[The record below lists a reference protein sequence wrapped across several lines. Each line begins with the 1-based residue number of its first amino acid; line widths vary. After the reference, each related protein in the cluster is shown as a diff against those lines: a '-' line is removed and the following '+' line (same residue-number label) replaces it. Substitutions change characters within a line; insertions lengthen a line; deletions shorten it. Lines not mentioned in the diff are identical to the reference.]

1 MVTGSRSGSGRG
13 PGDQATHLRSVPF
26 PHAAGARFSGTRE
39 REVELRLPY
48 ARLVRAP
55 GGAAVDER
63 AIMAILDHACG
74 AAMYAALAEPVPIA
88 TLDLRVAFQ
97 RPVPEGADILVAA
110 RTTHIA
116 GMSAFVEAQACA
128 AGGGPVLATASG
140 AFMVGAHPGGA
151 TGSDMPDPWQPARP
165 IEIGDLSQ
173 LDSFEEFLCLARHG
187 RHVRM
192 EFADHLIGAVSLPA
206 VHGGAVAALLAT
218 AAADLAGTER
228 ATRLVAMTMQYL
240 RAGRAETLT
249 ANAEWDKRGARSS
262 VVAVVA
268 RQSHGAREVARAQC
282 TFVAV

>member
-97 RPVPEGADILVAA
+97 RPVPDGADILVAA
-110 RTTHIA
+110 RTAHIA

-206 VHGGAVAALLAT
+206 LHGGAVAALLAT

-228 ATRLVAMTMQYL
+228 ATRLVAMTIQYL

-249 ANAEWDKRGARSS
+249 ANAEWEKRGARSS

>member
-1 MVTGSRSGSGRG
+1 MIRTQARSERG
-13 PGDQATHLRSVPF
+13 PGDQAAHLRSVPF

-39 REVELRLPY
+39 REVELRLSY

-55 GGAAVDER
+55 GGVAVDER
-63 AIMAILDHACG
+63 AIMAMLDHACG

-116 GMSAFVEAQACA
+116 GMTAFVEASACA
-128 AGGGPVLATASG
+128 AGGGPALVTASG

-151 TGSDMPDPWQPARP
+151 TGSDMPDPWQSARQ
-165 IEIGDLSQ
+165 IDIGDLSQ

-187 RHVRM
+187 RYVRM
-192 EFADHLIGAVSLPA
+192 EFSDRLIGAVSLPA
-206 VHGGAVAALLAT
+206 LHGGAVAALLAT

-228 ATRLVAMTMQYL
+228 ATRLVAITIQYL

-249 ANAEWDKRGARSS
+249 ANAEWEKRGARSS
-262 VVAVVA
+262 VVAAVA

-282 TFVAV
+282 TFMAA

>member
-1 MVTGSRSGSGRG
+1 MVTGLQKPGTRR

-26 PHAAGARFSGTRE
+26 PHAAGARWTGTRE
-39 REVELRLPY
+39 REIELRLPY
-48 ARLVRAP
+48 ARLVRSPA
-55 GGAAVDER
+55 GQAVDER

-74 AAMYAALAEPVPIA
+74 AAMYAALEEPVPVA

-97 RPVPEGADILVAA
+97 RPVPAGSDIIVAA

-116 GMSAFVEAQACA
+116 GMSAFVEASACA
-128 AGGGPVLATASG
+128 AGGGPALVTASG

-151 TGSDMPDPWQPARP
+151 TGSDMPDPWQAARA

-173 LDSFEEFLCLARHG
+173 LDSFDEFLCLARHG

-192 EFADHLIGAVSLPA
+192 EFADRLIGAVSLPA
-206 VHGGAVAALLAT
+206 LHGGGVAALLAT
-218 AAADLAGTER
+218 AAADLAGSER
-228 ATRLVAMTMQYL
+228 ATRLVAMSIQYL

-249 ANAEWDKRGARSS
+249 ASADWEKRGARSS

-268 RQSHGAREVARAQC
+268 RQSHGSREVARAQC

>member
-1 MVTGSRSGSGRG
+1 MVKQAPGGSPRG

-26 PHAAGARFSGTRE
+26 PHAAGARWTGTRE
-39 REVELRLPY
+39 REVEFRLPY

-55 GGAAVDER
+55 GAAAVDER
-63 AIMAILDHACG
+63 AIMAMLDHACG
-74 AAMYAALAEPVPIA
+74 AAMYAALEEPVPIA

-97 RPVPEGADILVAA
+97 RPVPEGADIRVAA

-116 GMSAFVEAQACA
+116 GMTAFAEASACA
-128 AGGGPVLATASG
+128 AGGGPALVTASG

-165 IEIGDLSQ
+165 IEIGDLSRI
-173 LDSFEEFLCLARHG
+173 DSFDEFLCLARHG
-187 RHVRM
+187 RHLRM
-192 EFADHLIGAVSLPA
+192 EFADRLIGAVSLPA
-206 VHGGAVAALLAT
+206 LHGGSVAALLAT

-228 ATRLVAMTMQYL
+228 PTRLVAITIQYL

-249 ANAEWDKRGARSS
+249 ASAEGEKRGARSG
-262 VVAVVA
+262 VVAVLA
-268 RQSHGAREVARAQC
+268 RQSHGSREVARAQC

>member
-1 MVTGSRSGSGRG
+1 
-13 PGDQATHLRSVPF
+13 
-26 PHAAGARFSGTRE
+26 
-39 REVELRLPY
+39 
-48 ARLVRAP
+48 
-55 GGAAVDER
+55 
-63 AIMAILDHACG
+63 
-74 AAMYAALAEPVPIA
+74 MYAALAEPVPIA

-97 RPVPEGADILVAA
+97 RPVPDGADILVAA
-110 RTTHIA
+110 RTAHIA

-206 VHGGAVAALLAT
+206 LHGGAVAALLAT

-228 ATRLVAMTMQYL
+228 ATRLVAMTIQYL

-249 ANAEWDKRGARSS
+249 ANAEWEKRGARSS

>member
-1 MVTGSRSGSGRG
+1 MVSPAQNRGKRG

-26 PHAAGARFSGTRE
+26 PHAAGARFCATRE
-39 REVELRLPY
+39 RQVELRLPF

-74 AAMYAALAEPVPIA
+74 AAMYAALPEPLPIA

-97 RPVPEGADILVAA
+97 RPVPDGADILIAA

-128 AGGGPVLATASG
+128 ADGGPPLLTASG

-173 LDSFEEFLCLARHG
+173 LDSFEKFLCLARHG

-206 VHGGAVAALLAT
+206 LHGGAVAALLAT

-228 ATRLVAMTMQYL
+228 ATRLVAMTIQYL

-249 ANAEWDKRGARSS
+249 ANAEWEKRGSRSS

-268 RQSHGAREVARAQC
+268 RQAHGAREVARAQC
-282 TFVAV
+282 TFVAA

>member
-1 MVTGSRSGSGRG
+1 MIRTQARSERG
-13 PGDQATHLRSVPF
+13 PGDQAAHLRSVPF

-39 REVELRLPY
+39 REVELRLSY

-55 GGAAVDER
+55 GGVAVDER
-63 AIMAILDHACG
+63 AIMAMLDHACG

-116 GMSAFVEAQACA
+116 GMTAFVEASACA
-128 AGGGPVLATASG
+128 AGGGPALVTASG

-151 TGSDMPDPWQPARP
+151 TGSDMPDPWQSARQ
-165 IEIGDLSQ
+165 IDIGDLSQ

-187 RHVRM
+187 RYVRM
-192 EFADHLIGAVSLPA
+192 EFSDRLIGAVSLPA
-206 VHGGAVAALLAT
+206 LHGGAVAALLAT

-228 ATRLVAMTMQYL
+228 ATRLVAITIQYL

-249 ANAEWDKRGARSS
+249 ANAEREKRGARSS
-262 VVAVVA
+262 VVAAVA

-282 TFVAV
+282 TFMAA

>member
-1 MVTGSRSGSGRG
+1 MATRSQNHSRNR
-13 PGDQATHLRSVPF
+13 PGDQAAHLQSVPL
-26 PHAAGARFSGTRE
+26 PHAAGALWRATRE
-39 REVELRLPY
+39 REVELCLPY
-48 ARLVRAP
+48 APRVRLP

-74 AAMYAALAEPVPIA
+74 AAMYAALAEPLPIA

-97 RPVPEGADILVAA
+97 RPVPEGADILVNA

-116 GMSAFVEAQACA
+116 GMSAFVEARACA
-128 AGGGPVLATASG
+128 AGGGLVLMTASG

-151 TGSDMPDPWQPARP
+151 TGRDMPDPWQPARP

-206 VHGGAVAALLAT
+206 LHGGAVAALLAS

-228 ATRLVAMTMQYL
+228 ATRLVAMSIQYL

-249 ANAEWDKRGARSS
+249 GNAEWEKRGARSS